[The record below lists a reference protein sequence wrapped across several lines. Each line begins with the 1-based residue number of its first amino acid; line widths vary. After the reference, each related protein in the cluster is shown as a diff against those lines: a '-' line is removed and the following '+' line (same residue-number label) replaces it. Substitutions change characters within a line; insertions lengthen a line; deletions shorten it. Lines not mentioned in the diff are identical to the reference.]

1 MNLNFLYNLLKNC
14 IANGLVCGRGSMN
27 SFILLICAL
36 TVASVNGVDYCA
48 DGICPPGVKHIA
60 CNNDNV
66 RRIF

>member
-1 MNLNFLYNLLKNC
+1 
-14 IANGLVCGRGSMN
+14 MN
-27 SFILLICAL
+27 SFILFVCAL

-66 RRIF
+66 SGHFLNKAPYF